1 MQPATMARH
10 SHHGQ
15 IQPPWPDTATM
26 ATVLLT
32 SQLKKHLTSHH
43 GKIEFAAT
51 MANCTNSTATI
62 PLLAATMAKCAY
74 L

>member
-1 MQPATMARH
+1 MQP
-10 SHHGQ
+10 
-15 IQPPWPDTATM
+15 ATM

-43 GKIEFAAT
+43 GKIEFTAT